1 MSFTKNY
8 RALEKNFCILMKQ
21 YKGFLENEIYLP
33 DEENRNDLNPFKSN
47 NQLKSNSSKN
57 LIEKEK
63 INWGDSEN
71 FFLKE
76 NKSLDFSNSQ
86 LSFENNHINTGLVK
100 EKQNF
105 ISTNF
110 CNLINIRRRRRKFAS
125 EEERRVARILKN
137 RRTAEESRQRRIQ
150 KMKTLENFVLV
161 SEEREKNSKE
171 EIRVIGLQSAFRAV
185 ELIIL
190 NKEYN
195 LIKIKK
201 P

>member
-1 MSFTKNY
+1 M
-8 RALEKNFCILMKQ
+8 
-21 YKGFLENEIYLP
+21 
-33 DEENRNDLNPFKSN
+33 
-47 NQLKSNSSKN
+47 
-57 LIEKEK
+57 
-63 INWGDSEN
+63 
-71 FFLKE
+71 
-76 NKSLDFSNSQ
+76 
-86 LSFENNHINTGLVK
+86 K